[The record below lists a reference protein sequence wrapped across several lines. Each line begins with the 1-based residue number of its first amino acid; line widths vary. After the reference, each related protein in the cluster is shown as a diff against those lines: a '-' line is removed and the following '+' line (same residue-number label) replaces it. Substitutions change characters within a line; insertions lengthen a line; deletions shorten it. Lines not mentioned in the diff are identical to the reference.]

1 MPLSNTLAGYSL
13 AQIAQMSLDTLLPK
27 LPMLSMFST
36 DFSSDIATSGSSV
49 ATRVAT
55 ALTSGSLETG
65 YAANVQNST
74 LTAKTITLGD
84 LTGLVVGFKDSEV
97 SKSSINLMDVF
108 IRPGI
113 NAVANDMLDDLF
125 ALFTSANYSAGYV
138 AGDAAAFDSDKVADI
153 AEDLTD
159 ANVPADG
166 RFLIV
171 KPSYFTALTK
181 DEAVKAAYSYGGSEV
196 IRQRRINGLAGLN
209 VVEYTDIPTNSQNL
223 VGVAG
228 AKQGAIIAARQPAIP
243 DSFPGEVEAV
253 TDPDSGFTLQLRR
266 WYSADDGVHYM
277 SMAAIWGV
285 AVGNASNIV
294 RLVSA

>member
-1 MPLSNTLAGYSL
+1 MALVNVLGGYSL

-36 DFSSDIATSGSSV
+36 DFSPEVAASGSSV
-49 ATRVAT
+49 STRVAT
-55 ALTSGSLETG
+55 ALSSASLATG
-65 YAANVQNST
+65 YATNVQNST

-84 LTGLVVGFKDSEV
+84 VTGLVVGFTDGEV

-125 ALFTSANYSAGYV
+125 ALFTNSNYSGKATV
-138 AGDAAAFDSDKVADI
+138 GDAAAFDSDKVADI

-209 VVEYTDIPTNSQNL
+209 VVEYTDIPNNSENL
-223 VGVAG
+223 VGIAG

-243 DSFPGEVEAV
+243 QNFTGDIETV
-253 TDPDSGFTLQLRR
+253 TDPDSGFTLQLRQ
-266 WYSADDGVHYM
+266 WYSADDGVYYM
-277 SMAAIWGV
+277 SMASIWGV
-285 AVGNASNIV
+285 AVGNAPNIV

>member
-1 MPLSNTLAGYSL
+1 MALVNVLGGYSL

-36 DFSSDIATSGSSV
+36 DFSADVAASGSSV
-49 ATRVAT
+49 TTRVAS
-55 ALTSGSLETG
+55 ALSSGSLATG

-74 LTAKTITLGD
+74 TTAKTITLGD
-84 LTGLVVGFKDSEV
+84 PTGLVVGFTDGEV

-125 ALFTSANYSAGYV
+125 ALFTNSNYSAKNTV
-138 AGDAAAFDSDKVADI
+138 GDAAAFDSDKVADI

-166 RFLIV
+166 RFLII

-196 IRQRRINGLAGLN
+196 IRNRRINGLAGLN
-209 VVEYTDIPTNSQNL
+209 VVEYTDIPSNSENL
-223 VGVAG
+223 VGIAG
-228 AKQGAIIAARQPAIP
+228 AKQGAIIAARQVAIP
-243 DSFPGEVEAV
+243 SDFKGNLETV
-253 TDPDSGFTLQLRR
+253 TDPDSGFTLQLRQ
-266 WYSADDGVHYM
+266 WYSEDDGVYYM
-277 SMAAIWGV
+277 SMASIWGV
-285 AVGNASNIV
+285 AVGNAPNIV